1 MSCLK
6 CGKKT
11 AEEQDFCPACIEAM
25 EDYPVKSDVHVQLPS
40 RDNASALKKS
50 PRKKRTISAE
60 EQLVSLRR
68 RNRRLTALLIVV
80 AALLIASG
88 LLLTQSWLAAGDLKI
103 PLFDCFT

>member
-25 EDYPVKSDVHVQLPS
+25 EAYPVKSDVHVQLPS
-40 RDNASALKKS
+40 RSNSAAFKKTS
-50 PRKKRTISAE
+50 RKKRTISAE
-60 EQLVSLRR
+60 EQLASLRR
-68 RNRRLTALLIVV
+68 SNRWLTALLVVV
-80 AALLIASG
+80 AALLVVSVLM
-88 LLLTQSWLAAGDLKI
+88 LLQSWLATEGLKI